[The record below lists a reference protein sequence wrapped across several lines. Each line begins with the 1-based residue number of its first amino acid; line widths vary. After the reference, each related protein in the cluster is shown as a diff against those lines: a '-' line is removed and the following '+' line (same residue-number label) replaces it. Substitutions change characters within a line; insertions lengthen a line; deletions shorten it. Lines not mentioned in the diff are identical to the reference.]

1 VKSSLERPGPVRLRV
16 GVGLVACTLL
26 GLAFCVSARA
36 QTDGGGEYEVYPLQY
51 KSAADVEKMLAEM
64 LSDLEADTHVV
75 ADLRRN
81 QILLRGPAPAHRIA
95 RELIDSVD
103 QPPGAKTP
111 VKPPAEPAIKV
122 KGYPCPPSRLGE
134 VAEQLRLRF
143 ADRGG
148 VRIAADSQSSQ
159 LLVLAPLDVHEQIA
173 RELAKTGVGLAAGAG
188 GVTNAKSLAKQ
199 VPGEQFV
206 GLVYSRIDRIEPQLV
221 RLLGSRLEPRPH
233 RPPDRPDYLFV
244 DAAGRRVELTVDG
257 KRNGLLIVGTQALVR
272 QFVLLIQALDA
283 LEGPP
288 QRPGRT
294 VRILP
299 VHRADPTKVRQAVE
313 AYRSG
318 AAVRATPH
326 RGGTQPTPPEKQTP
340 NKDGMGWSDRPSA
353 GGVALA
359 QYAVPA
365 EAAGA
370 EPSGR
375 AAVEAIPTTEEE
387 LKELEAERDRLR
399 EVGERVVIDTLED
412 LGVIILRGPDRDL
425 DEVGRII
432 AEIERLSALAEP
444 EIYVYTLEHVSS
456 AGLLQIIELVAEDV
470 AGGRQGSVHITDLV
484 KPNAILLI
492 GWGEA
497 LEAIKELITRL
508 DQPVAPETQL
518 RLFPLRNA
526 PAATVS
532 STIDGFFSE
541 RAGLGPRVDIDADE
555 RTNCLIV
562 RAAPRDISEVALL
575 VNQLDRADSDA
586 VMQTRTYKLKHA
598 LAADVAA
605 TLQDAIAA
613 AAGGPGGPA
622 DRKSAVLELL
632 TADVE
637 DQRLLK
643 SGLLNDVQIT
653 ADSHTNTLIIT
664 ARAESM
670 DLLMALIEQLDS
682 PTGVAQINVFEIING
697 DANSLI
703 QMFRTLLPT
712 QAGAAGPQL
721 AGAEG
726 ETTLVPV
733 RFAVDVRTNSI
744 IATGSEGDLAI
755 IEALLLRLDA
765 EEVEQRKNN
774 VYRLKNSPADDVAEA
789 INEFL
794 RSERAVEMAAPGAES
809 PFRQIEREVVVVPEI
824 VTNSLIISA
833 TPRFYDEIE
842 ELVERL
848 DEAPAQVVIQVVI
861 AEVEL
866 DSMDEFG
873 VELGIQDSLLFDRS
887 LLGDLVTLTESTLVP
902 GVGTV
907 QNERILAAPLTPGF
921 LFSNQELGNNGSD
934 LSLSRASKVGGQA
947 LSDFE
952 VGRTN
957 GESGYGGLVLS
968 ASSESVS
975 VLIRALEERS
985 RIDILGRPQIMTL
998 DNQPAYIQV
1007 GKLVPR
1013 ISATRFQSN
1022 YQTNEIVLEPTGL
1035 IMGVTPRVSPDGTVT
1050 MEIDAQKSDLG
1061 PEAEGIPVSVV
1072 EGTVIRQ
1079 PSINITLAQTTVS
1092 AASGETVV
1100 LGGLITTKKTAI
1112 DRRVPWLHNI
1122 PVLGNLFRYDNDT
1135 DMRAEL
1141 LIILTPRVVQSQE
1154 EAERIKQVEAGR
1166 MSWCLSDVHAIHGP
1180 TGLYDDRDS
1189 SAWHGQGEVIYPD
1202 LNPRGLKPGEFVPK
1216 EVRPDDL
1223 DLSPPIQEAPEVA
1236 PPQGQDDL
1244 PPGAWQSLPEGGFP
1258 AEPAPTQGPKPP
1270 PAGAKRAAAVKQTS
1284 WASPT
1289 PSEVP
1294 RRYRTARGLVSTDFS
1309 VPLGSGE
1316 PQTYRVPPPYPEAKG
1331 GSEPPPSDES
1341 EPAEPDKS
1349 NTFRRFLFAKP

>member
-1 VKSSLERPGPVRLRV
+1 MRLATCSLLA
-16 GVGLVACTLL
+16 LAC
-26 GLAFCVSARA
+26 CVSAGA
-36 QTDGGGEYEVYPLQY
+36 QTDAGGEYEVYALQY

-64 LSDLEADTHVV
+64 LSDLGGATHVV

-81 QILLRGPAPAHRIA
+81 QILLRGPEQAHRIA

-103 QPPGAKTP
+103 HPPGAKTSTQ
-111 VKPPAEPAIKV
+111 PAITV
-122 KGYPCPPSRLGE
+122 KGYPCPKSRLTE

-143 ADRGG
+143 ADRAG
-148 VRIAADSQSSQ
+148 VRIAGDPQSSQ
-159 LLVLAPLDVHEQIA
+159 LLVLAPLEVHEAIA
-173 RELAKTGVGLAAGAG
+173 RELATAGVGLAGAG
-188 GVTNAKSLAKQ
+188 SAADAKSLAKQ

-206 GLVYSRIDRIEPQLV
+206 GLVCSRVDRIEPQLV
-221 RLLGSRLEPRPH
+221 RLLGSRLEPRPN
-233 RPPDRPDYLFV
+233 RPPGRPDYLFV
-244 DAAGRRVELTVDG
+244 DAAGRRVELTVDRKG
-257 KRNGLLIVGTQALVR
+257 NGILIVGTQALVR
-272 QFVLLIQALDA
+272 QFVLLVHALDA
-283 LEGPP
+283 LEGP
-288 QRPGRT
+288 QQQAGRT
-294 VRILP
+294 VRIVP

-318 AAVRATPH
+318 SGAQGSPR
-326 RGGTQPTPPEKQTP
+326 RGSGPLTAPQKPSPEKG
-340 NKDGMGWSDRPSA
+340 GMGWSDRPNR
-353 GGVALA
+353 GGVELA
-359 QYAVPA
+359 QYAAPA
-365 EAAGA
+365 EGAGA

-375 AAVEAIPTTEEE
+375 SAAEAIPTTEEE
-387 LKELEAERDRLR
+387 LKELEEERDRLR
-399 EVGERVVIDTLED
+399 EVGARVDIDTLED

-444 EIYVYTLEHVSS
+444 EIYVYSLAHVSS
-456 AGLLQIIELVAEDV
+456 AGLLEIIELVAEDV

-497 LEAIKELITRL
+497 LEAMKELIARL
-508 DQPVAPETQL
+508 DQPVAPQTQL

-526 PAATVS
+526 PAAAVR

-541 RAGLGPRVDIDADE
+541 RAGLGPRVDVEGDE

-562 RAAPRDISEVALL
+562 RAAPRDMNEVELL
-575 VNQLDRADSDA
+575 VKQLDRADSDA

-598 LAADVAA
+598 LAADVAG
-605 TLQDAIAA
+605 TIEEAIAA

-622 DRKSAVLELL
+622 GRKSAVLELL

-637 DQRLLK
+637 GQRLLK

-653 ADSHTNTLIIT
+653 PDSHTNTLIIT
-664 ARAESM
+664 APAESM
-670 DLLMALIEQLDS
+670 DLLMALIQELDS
-682 PTGVAQINVFEIING
+682 PTGIAQINVFEIVNG

-703 QMFRTLLPT
+703 QMLRTLLPS
-712 QAGAAGPQL
+712 QPGVAGPQL

-733 RFAVDVRTNSI
+733 RFAVDTRTNSI

-765 EEVEQRKNN
+765 EEVEQRKNA
-774 VYRLKNSPADDVAEA
+774 VYPLKNSPAPDVAEA

-809 PFRQIEREVVVVPEI
+809 PFRQIEREVVVVPER

-842 ELVERL
+842 ALVEQL
-848 DEAPAQVVIQVVI
+848 DKAPAQVVIQVVI
-861 AEVEL
+861 AEVAL

-887 LLGDLVTLTESTLVP
+887 LLGDLVTITESTLVP

-907 QNERILAAPLTPGF
+907 QNQKILASPLTPGF
-921 LFSNQELGNNGSD
+921 LFNNQPLGNNGSEK
-934 LSLSRASKVGGQA
+934 SLANASNVGGQG
-947 LSDFE
+947 LSHFD

-957 GESGYGGLVLS
+957 SKSGYGGLVLS

-1079 PSINITLAQTTVS
+1079 PAINITLAQTTVS

-1112 DRRVPWLHNI
+1112 DRRVPWLHRI
-1122 PVLGNLFRYDNDT
+1122 PVLGNLFRYDSDSEA
-1135 DMRAEL
+1135 RAEL

-1154 EAERIKQVEAGR
+1154 EADRIKQVEAGR

-1216 EVRPDDL
+1216 EVRPENL
-1223 DLSPPIQEAPEVA
+1223 DLSPPIRETPEAP
-1236 PPQGQDDL
+1236 PFQGQGEL
-1244 PPGAWQSLPEGGFP
+1244 SPGLWESLPEGGFP
-1258 AEPAPTQGPKPP
+1258 AEPAPSRGPQPP
-1270 PAGAKRAAAVKQTS
+1270 PEGSKPAAAVKQTS
-1284 WASPT
+1284 WASPA
-1289 PSEVP
+1289 PSEAP
-1294 RRYRTARGLVSTDFS
+1294 RGYRTARGLVSTDFS
-1309 VPLGSGE
+1309 VPLGSTE
-1316 PQTYRVPPPYPEAKG
+1316 PLAGP
-1331 GSEPPPSDES
+1331 EPPPPDQ
-1341 EPAEPDKS
+1341 AEPTEPET
-1349 NTFRRFLFAKP
+1349 NNPFRRLLFAKP

>member
-1 VKSSLERPGPVRLRV
+1 MKSSLERPGPVWRYSRVRLA
-16 GVGLVACTLL
+16 ACSLL
-26 GLAFCVSARA
+26 ALAFCVSAGA
-36 QTDGGGEYEVYPLQY
+36 QTDAGGEYEVYPLQY

-64 LSDLEADTHVV
+64 LSDLGEATHVV

-81 QILLRGPAPAHRIA
+81 QILLRGPEQAHRIA
-95 RELIDSVD
+95 RELVDSVD
-103 QPPGAKTP
+103 HPPGAKAST
-111 VKPPAEPAIKV
+111 KPEVKV
-122 KGYPCPPSRLGE
+122 KGYPCPKSQLAD
-134 VAEQLRLRF
+134 VAERLRLRF
-143 ADRGG
+143 ADRRG
-148 VRIAADSQSSQ
+148 VRIAADPQSSR
-159 LLVLAPLDVHEQIA
+159 LLVLAPLEVHELIA
-173 RELAKTGVGLAAGAG
+173 RELATAGVGLGGAG
-188 GVTNAKSLAKQ
+188 SAANAKSLAKQ

-206 GLVYSRIDRIEPQLV
+206 GLVYSRVDRMEPQLL
-221 RLLGSRLEPRPH
+221 RLLGSRLEPRPN
-233 RPPDRPDYLFV
+233 RPPGRPDYLFV
-244 DAAGRRVELTVDG
+244 DAAGRRVELTVDRKG
-257 KRNGLLIVGTQALVR
+257 NGILIVGTQALVR
-272 QFVLLIQALDA
+272 QFVLLVHALDA

-288 QRPGRT
+288 QQLGRT
-294 VRILP
+294 VRIVP

-318 AAVRATPH
+318 SDA
-326 RGGTQPTPPEKQTP
+326 RGSPRRGSGQPTAPEKQSP
-340 NKDGMGWSDRPSA
+340 KIEGMGWSDRSNA
-353 GGVALA
+353 GGVELV

-365 EAAGA
+365 EGAGA

-375 AAVEAIPTTEEE
+375 SAVEAIPTTEAE

-399 EVGERVVIDTLED
+399 EVGERVDIDTLED

-425 DEVGRII
+425 DEVSRII

-444 EIYVYTLEHVSS
+444 EVYVYALEHVSS
-456 AGLLQIIELVAEDV
+456 TGLLEIIELVAEDV

-497 LEAIKELITRL
+497 LEAIKELIARL

-518 RLFPLRNA
+518 RLFPLENA
-526 PAATVS
+526 AASAVS
-532 STIDGFFSE
+532 STIDGFFAE
-541 RAGLGPRVDIDADE
+541 RSGLGPRVDIDADE

-562 RAAPRDISEVALL
+562 RAAPRDMGEVELL

-605 TLQDAIAA
+605 TVQDAIAA
-613 AAGGPGGPA
+613 AAGGAGGA
-622 DRKSAVLELL
+622 GDRKSAVLELL
-632 TADVE
+632 SADVE
-637 DQRLLK
+637 GQRLVK

-653 ADSHTNTLIIT
+653 PDSHTNTLIIT

-682 PTGVAQINVFEIING
+682 PTGVAQINVFEIVNG

-703 QMFRTLLPT
+703 QMLRNLLPS
-712 QAGAAGPQL
+712 QAGTAGPQL

-765 EEVEQRKNN
+765 EDVEQRKNT
-774 VYRLKNSPADDVAEA
+774 VYRLKNSPALDVAEA

-794 RSERAVEMAAPGAES
+794 RSERAVEMAAAGAES
-809 PFRQIEREVVVVPEI
+809 PFRQIEREVVVVPER

-842 ELVERL
+842 ELVEQL
-848 DEAPAQVVIQVVI
+848 DQAPAQVVIQVLI
-861 AEVEL
+861 AEVAL

-887 LLGDLVTLTESTLVP
+887 LLGDLITTTRTIQQSTDQGIVTVTEDIIQSAT
-902 GVGTV
+902 
-907 QNERILAAPLTPGF
+907 NTPGF
-921 LFSNQELGNNGSD
+921 DFNNNPLGNSGSD
-934 LSLSRASKVGGQA
+934 RSIARSGNVAGQA
-947 LSDFE
+947 LSNFA
-952 VGRTN
+952 VGRLNSET
-957 GESGYGGLVLS
+957 GYGGLVLS
-968 ASSESVS
+968 ASSEGIS

-998 DNQPAYIQV
+998 DNQPAFIQV

-1013 ISATRFQSN
+1013 ISATRFQYN

-1061 PEAEGIPVSVV
+1061 PEAEGIPISVM

-1100 LGGLITTKKTAI
+1100 LGGLISTKKTGI
-1112 DRRVPWLHNI
+1112 HRRVPWLHSI
-1122 PVLGNLFRYDNDT
+1122 PVLGNLFRYDQESDIRT
-1135 DMRAEL
+1135 EL
-1141 LIILTPRVVQSQE
+1141 LIILTPRVIQTPE

-1189 SAWHGQGEVIYPD
+1189 SAWQGHGEVIYPD
-1202 LNPRGLKPGEFVPK
+1202 LNPRGLTPGEFVPK
-1216 EVRPDDL
+1216 EVSPEDL
-1223 DLSPPIQEAPEVA
+1223 HLSPPIQEAPEAA
-1236 PPQGQDDL
+1236 PSQGQREL
-1244 PPGAWQSLPEGGFP
+1244 PPDLWDSLPEGGFP
-1258 AEPAPTQGPKPP
+1258 AEPAPKEGSSPAPKGGQPTP
-1270 PAGAKRAAAVKQTS
+1270 GVKQTS
-1284 WASPT
+1284 WTSP
-1289 PSEVP
+1289 PSSEP
-1294 RRYRTARGLVSTDFS
+1294 PQRYRTAQGLVSTEFS
-1309 VPLGSGE
+1309 VPLRSTE
-1316 PQTYRVPPPYPEAKG
+1316 PPTYPELPPSEE
-1331 GSEPPPSDES
+1331 SEPPERETNNP
-1341 EPAEPDKS
+1341 
-1349 NTFRRFLFAKP
+1349 FRRFLFAKP

>member
-1 VKSSLERPGPVRLRV
+1 VRLA
-16 GVGLVACTLL
+16 ACSLL
-26 GLAFCVSARA
+26 ALAFCVSAGA
-36 QTDGGGEYEVYPLQY
+36 QTDAGGDYEVYPLRY

-64 LSDLEADTHVV
+64 LSDLGGATHVV

-81 QILLRGPAPAHRIA
+81 QILLRGPEQAHRIA
-95 RELIDSVD
+95 RELVDSVD
-103 QPPGAKTP
+103 HPPGAKASTKP
-111 VKPPAEPAIKV
+111 VVKV
-122 KGYPCPPSRLGE
+122 KGYPCPKSRLAD

-148 VRIAADSQSSQ
+148 VRIAGDPQSSQ
-159 LLVLAPLDVHEQIA
+159 LLVLAPIEVHELIA
-173 RELAKTGVGLAAGAG
+173 RELATVGVGGAG
-188 GVTNAKSLAKQ
+188 SAANAKSLAKQ

-206 GLVYSRIDRIEPQLV
+206 GLVYSQVDRIEPQLL
-221 RLLGSRLEPRPH
+221 RLLGSRLEPRPN
-233 RPPDRPDYLFV
+233 RPPGRPDYLFV
-244 DAAGRRVELTVDG
+244 DAAGRRVELTVDRKG
-257 KRNGLLIVGTQALVR
+257 NGILIVGTQALVR
-272 QFVLLIQALDA
+272 QFVLLVHALDA
-283 LEGPP
+283 LEGP
-288 QRPGRT
+288 QQEPGRT
-294 VRILP
+294 VRIVP

-318 AAVRATPH
+318 TGD
-326 RGGTQPTPPEKQTP
+326 RGSQRRGSGQPTVPGKQSP
-340 NKDGMGWSDRPSA
+340 AKEGMGWSDRSNP
-353 GGVALA
+353 GGVELV
-359 QYAVPA
+359 QYAVPS
-365 EAAGA
+365 EGAGA

-387 LKELEAERDRLR
+387 LKALEAERDRLR
-399 EVGERVVIDTLED
+399 ELGEDVDIETLPD
-412 LGVIILRGPDRDL
+412 LNVIILRGRDRDI
-425 DEVGRII
+425 DEVSRII
-432 AEIERLSALAEP
+432 AEIERLSAIAEP
-444 EIYVYTLEHVSS
+444 VIYVYALEHVSS
-456 AGLLQIIELVAEDV
+456 AGLLEIIELVAEDV

-497 LEAIKELITRL
+497 LEAIKELIARL
-508 DQPVAPETQL
+508 DQPVAPQTQL
-518 RLFPLRNA
+518 RLFPLKNA
-526 PAATVS
+526 AASAVS

-541 RAGLGPRVDIDADE
+541 RSGLGPRVDIDADE

-562 RAAPRDISEVALL
+562 RAAPRDMGEVELL
-575 VNQLDRADSDA
+575 VNQFDRADSDA
-586 VMQTRTYKLKHA
+586 VMQTRTHKLKHA

-605 TLQDAIAA
+605 TLQDAITA
-613 AAGGPGGPA
+613 AAGGPGGPG

-632 TADVE
+632 SADVE
-637 DQRLLK
+637 GQRLVK

-653 ADSHTNTLIIT
+653 PDSHTNTLIIT
-664 ARAESM
+664 APAESM
-670 DLLMALIEQLDS
+670 DLLMALIQELDS
-682 PTGVAQINVFEIING
+682 PTGVAQINVFEIVNG

-703 QMFRTLLPT
+703 EMFRNLLPS
-712 QAGAAGPQL
+712 QAGTAGPQL

-765 EEVEQRKNN
+765 EEVEQRKNT
-774 VYRLKNSPADDVAEA
+774 VYRLKNSFAGDVAEA

-794 RSERAVEMAAPGAES
+794 RSERAVEMAAAGTES
-809 PFRQIEREVVVVPEI
+809 PFRQIEREVVVVPEL

-842 ELVERL
+842 ELVEQL

-861 AEVEL
+861 AEVLL

-887 LLGDLVTLTESTLVP
+887 LLGDLITTTRTIQQSTDQGIVTVTEDIIQSAT
-902 GVGTV
+902 
-907 QNERILAAPLTPGF
+907 NTPGF
-921 LFSNQELGNNGSD
+921 DFNNNPLGNSGSD
-934 LSLSRASKVGGQA
+934 RSIARSGNVAGQA
-947 LSDFE
+947 LSSFAL
-952 VGRTN
+952 GRLN
-957 GESGYGGLVLS
+957 SESGYGGLVLS
-968 ASSESVS
+968 ASSEGIS

-1100 LGGLITTKKTAI
+1100 LGGLITTKKVGI
-1112 DRRVPWLHNI
+1112 HRRVPWLHNI
-1122 PVLGNLFRYDNDT
+1122 PVLGNLFRYDQDS
-1135 DMRAEL
+1135 DIRAEL
-1141 LIILTPRVVQSQE
+1141 LIILTPRVIQSTE

-1189 SAWHGQGEVIYPD
+1189 SAWQGTGEVIYPD
-1202 LNPRGLKPGEFVPK
+1202 LNPRGLTPGEFVPK
-1216 EVRPDDL
+1216 EVNPDDL
-1223 DLSPPIQEAPEVA
+1223 PLSPPIKDTPQAAPSE
-1236 PPQGQDDL
+1236 DRRKL
-1244 PPGAWQSLPEGGFP
+1244 PPKGWDSLPEGGFP
-1258 AEPAPTQGPKPP
+1258 AEPAANEGANHAPQGGQPS
-1270 PAGAKRAAAVKQTS
+1270 PAVQQTS
-1284 WASPT
+1284 WMSPP
-1289 PSEVP
+1289 PSEAP
-1294 RRYRTARGLVSTDFS
+1294 QRYPAAQGLVSTEFS
-1309 VPLGSGE
+1309 VPLRSN
-1316 PQTYRVPPPYPEAKG
+1316 
-1331 GSEPPPSDES
+1331 EPPAHPEMPSSDES
-1341 EPAEPDKS
+1341 GPPERESKNP
-1349 NTFRRFLFAKP
+1349 FRRFLFAKP